1 MFPFLSFLGNIS
13 PAHGL
18 QHWLENKFGSF
29 RTFYKKYQQFT
40 IWKTVLVICRIS
52 QLRIYRQVRT
62 RYLLT
67 IFILNLKSNK
77 FQTNSVLHQARS
89 VNNLIY
95 MVFIL
100 KLHRNALLVADPI
113 PLLTPHLDKTHPIA
127 IQPFTIPLLLNKP
140 YNSKILL
147 QMGCITECKIL
158 SKRKKT

>member
-1 MFPFLSFLGNIS
+1 MLEFQAVWPPSTQHAGGFDNHQEWWTWDMISIWSHVPLPLISGKYFTSSWFAAMVNFFFLSFRI
-13 PAHGL
+13 
-18 QHWLENKFGSF
+18 
-29 RTFYKKYQQFT
+29 FYKNYQQLT

-52 QLRIYRQVRT
+52 QLRTYIQVRT

-113 PLLTPHLDKTHPIA
+113 PLLTTL
-127 IQPFTIPLLLNKP
+127 
-140 YNSKILL
+140 
-147 QMGCITECKIL
+147 
-158 SKRKKT
+158 